1 MAVYK
6 YYSLIHQEDGAFI
19 VSFPD
24 LESCYS
30 QGDTLPEAVTM
41 AEDVLGTMLSYYED
55 NEQSFPA
62 PSKVDAIHIPEGAS
76 LVFITVDTDNFRE
89 TV

>member
-24 LESCYS
+24 LESCFT
-30 QGDTLPEAVTM
+30 QGETLPEAVTM
-41 AEDVLGTMLSYYED
+41 AEDVLGTMLSYYEG
-55 NEQSFPA
+55 NGQSFPA
-62 PSKVDAIHIPEGAS
+62 PSKADAITVPEGTS
-76 LVFITVDTDNFRE
+76 LVLITVNTEEHRQ
-89 TV
+89 